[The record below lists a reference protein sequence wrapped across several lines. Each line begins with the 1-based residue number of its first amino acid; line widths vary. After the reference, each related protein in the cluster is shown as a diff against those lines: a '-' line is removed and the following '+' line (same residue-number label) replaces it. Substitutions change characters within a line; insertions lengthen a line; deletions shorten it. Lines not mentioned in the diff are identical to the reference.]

1 MSPDYFAQ
9 GDLRNTFIDLMD
21 EIHRVLKPGGFLFHS
36 TPAYPSPAAFQGP
49 IHVNI
54 IAEEAPM
61 YFCKGFSELMG
72 LDEPVASIYDF
83 KGSSEMI
90 E

>member
-1 MSPDYFAQ
+1 MGCLSPAIWLRSDPGCGSFFRSP
-9 GDLRNTFIDLMD
+9 DLRNTFIDFMD

-54 IAEEAPM
+54 IAEEVPCI
-61 YFCKGFSELMG
+61 FVRDL
-72 LDEPVASIYDF
+72 VN
-83 KGSSEMI
+83 
-90 E
+90 